1 MKHIAL
7 PTVALMVLW
16 SVSGARAAPAD
27 GGVVLAPPAT
37 QPAGTSDFLRF
48 VEDGGGGRLETAD
61 MVFVNDK
68 GVIVRLVS
76 AVHIGEKSYF
86 KSIDESFKARDAVL
100 YEMIKPRDTD
110 PPGPGERSGSGVSD
124 FQRMLKDSLNLS
136 FQLDEIDYSRPN
148 FVHADLDAETFAQ
161 KQQERGESMMTLML
175 QAMMKSMANPPAG
188 AMGQDLEQ
196 TLEDAIRVICRPDG
210 ERQIKLF
217 LARNMTG
224 FENDA
229 LGLDGPGGSVI
240 LTERNKAA
248 IEALEQSLQAGKRD
262 IAIFYGAAHMPDLSR
277 RLQQLGFKPVATEWR
292 MAWDLNIRPNEP
304 SAIEK
309 VLMEL
314 LRGVED

>member
-1 MKHIAL
+1 MKHITL
-7 PTVALMVLW
+7 PAVALMVLW
-16 SVSGARAAPAD
+16 SVSGARGAPAD
-27 GGVVLAPPAT
+27 GGVVLAAPAT
-37 QPAGTSDFLRF
+37 QPASTSDFLRF
-48 VEDGGGGRLETAD
+48 VEAGGGGRLETAD

-110 PPGPGERSGSGVSD
+110 PPAPGERSGSGVSD

-175 QAMMKSMANPPAG
+175 QAMMKSMSNPPTG
-188 AMGQDLEQ
+188 ALGQDMEQRLE
-196 TLEDAIRVICRPDG
+196 EAIRAICRPDG

-217 LARNMTG
+217 LARNMTQ

-248 IEALEQSLQAGKRD
+248 IEALEKSLQAGKRD

-309 VLMEL
+309 VLLEL